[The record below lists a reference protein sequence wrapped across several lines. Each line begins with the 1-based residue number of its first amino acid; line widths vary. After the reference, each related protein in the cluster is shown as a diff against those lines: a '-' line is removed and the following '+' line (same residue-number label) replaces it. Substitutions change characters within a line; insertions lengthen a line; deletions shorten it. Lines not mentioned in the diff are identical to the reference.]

1 MMRAALILTLLTSAL
16 PLRAEELIAVP
27 SGQPVSLQDVIL
39 NQPGPEGLTAR
50 FRFLA
55 PEIARQGGSI
65 DFDTAS
71 LDMDHLCNS
80 YALPRVLTGTGPRPG
95 QIIVSLSDVPVIFGE
110 ITPQATQFF
119 EAYTV
124 ENDTCVWE
132 QF

>member
-1 MMRAALILTLLTSAL
+1 MMRAVLTLTLLTSAL
-16 PLRAEELIAVP
+16 PSRAEELIAVP
-27 SGQPVSLQDVIL
+27 SGQPVTLQDVVM

-71 LDMDHLCNS
+71 LDMDHLCAS

-119 EAYTV
+119 EAYAV
-124 ENDTCVWE
+124 ENGTCIWE